1 MSDPYGYADPNA
13 ASAGQA
19 SQALY
24 AGVFA
29 LICAAVAPCLCY
41 MPYLAA
47 LPLGGY
53 AIFVGSQAQ
62 RGDPSER
69 TMATAGMLAG
79 GVAAVLSL
87 MVILGVVAY
96 MILVFGVIALGN

>member
-1 MSDPYGYADPNA
+1 M
-13 ASAGQA
+13 
-19 SQALY
+19 Y

-62 RGDPSER
+62 RSVDASEKA
-69 TMATAGMLAG
+69 MATAGMLAG

-96 MILVFGVIALGN
+96 MILVFGVVLMGN